1 VILVDSE
8 QKSMSFIDH
17 LEELR
22 WRIIKT
28 ISSVILG
35 GIITFFFID
44 LILNLLLRPL
54 ENINTNNPINLQVLS
69 VQGMFIIKWTIA
81 FIGGLVISVPVIT
94 YQIWKFIA
102 PGLYANEK
110 GFVLPLV
117 VFSFFSF
124 CSGIFFSYEI
134 LIPYCLN
141 FFAGLSGENILNNFS
156 INHYFSFIT
165 WLLLG
170 CGIVFQLPVIS
181 FLLSTI
187 GVLTPAFMRH
197 YRRHSIVAIFIVS
210 SFITP
215 PDPVSMV
222 VMAFPLII
230 LFELSI
236 GVSWMVNKTKGFK
249 KNT

>member
-1 VILVDSE
+1 MSTGN
-8 QKSMSFIDH
+8 KSMSFIDH

-22 WRIIKT
+22 WIIIK
-28 ISSVILG
+28 ILSSIIFG
-35 GIITFFFID
+35 GILTFFFID
-44 LILNLLLRPL
+44 FFLELLLKPL
-54 ENINTNNPINLQVLS
+54 DNTSSDNPINLQVLS
-69 VQGMFIIKWTIA
+69 VQGMFIIKWSIA
-81 FIGGLVISVPVIT
+81 LIGGVVLAIPVIT
-94 YQIWKFIA
+94 FQIWKFIS

-117 VFSFFSF
+117 FFSF
-124 CSGIFFSYEI
+124 VSFLLGIIFSYTI

-141 FFAGLSGENILNNFS
+141 FFASLSGETVLNNFS

-170 CGIVFQLPVIS
+170 CGIVFQLPVVS

-187 GVLTPAFMRH
+187 GLLTPAFMRH
-197 YRRHSIVAIFIVS
+197 YRRHAIVIIFILS

-215 PDPVSMV
+215 PDPVSML

-230 LFELSI
+230 LYELSI
-236 GVSWMVNKTKGFK
+236 GVSWIVNRGKGFGGE
-249 KNT
+249 

>member
-1 VILVDSE
+1 MSK
-8 QKSMSFIDH
+8 QNSSMSFIDH

-22 WRIIKT
+22 WRIIKML
-28 ISSVILG
+28 SSIVVG
-35 GIITFFFID
+35 GIVTFFFID
-44 LILNLLLRPL
+44 FFLELLLEPL
-54 ENINTNNPINLQVLS
+54 KNIDTDNPINLQVLS
-69 VQGMFIIKWTIA
+69 VQGMFIIKWSIA
-81 FIGGLVISVPVIT
+81 LIGGLITSVPVIT
-94 YQIWKFIA
+94 YQLWKFIA
-102 PGLYANEK
+102 PGLYTNEK

-117 VFSFFSF
+117 IFSFISF
-124 CSGIFFSYEI
+124 LLGIIFSYKI

-141 FFAGLSGENILNNFS
+141 FFASLSGDNILNNFS

-187 GVLTPAFMRH
+187 GLLTPAFMRH
-197 YRRHSIVAIFIVS
+197 FRRHSVVAIFVVS

-215 PDPVSMV
+215 PDPISML

-230 LFELSI
+230 LYELSI
-236 GVSWMVNKTKGFK
+236 GVSWLVNRGKDFDSK
-249 KNT
+249 

>member
-1 VILVDSE
+1 MSSGN
-8 QKSMSFIDH
+8 KSMSFIDH

-22 WRIIKT
+22 WRIIK
-28 ISSVILG
+28 ILSSIIFG
-35 GIITFFFID
+35 GILTFFFID
-44 LILNLLLRPL
+44 FFLELLLKPL
-54 ENINTNNPINLQVLS
+54 DNTNSDNPINLQVLS
-69 VQGMFIIKWTIA
+69 VQGMFIIKWSIA
-81 FIGGLVISVPVIT
+81 LIGGVVLAIPVIT
-94 YQIWKFIA
+94 FQIWKFIS

-117 VFSFFSF
+117 FFSF
-124 CSGIFFSYEI
+124 VSFLLGITFSYTI

-141 FFAGLSGENILNNFS
+141 FFASLSGETVLNNFS

-170 CGIVFQLPVIS
+170 CGIVFQLPVVS

-187 GVLTPAFMRH
+187 GLLTPAFMRH
-197 YRRHSIVAIFIVS
+197 YRRHAIVIIFILS

-215 PDPVSMV
+215 PDPVSML

-230 LFELSI
+230 LYELSI
-236 GVSWMVNKTKGFK
+236 GVSWIMNRGKGFGGE
-249 KNT
+249 

>member
-1 VILVDSE
+1 MILVDSE

-69 VQGMFIIKWTIA
+69 VQGMFIIKWNIA

>member
-1 VILVDSE
+1 MSTGN
-8 QKSMSFIDH
+8 KSMSFVDH

-22 WRIIKT
+22 WRIIK
-28 ISSVILG
+28 ILSSIIFG
-35 GIITFFFID
+35 GILTFFFID
-44 LILNLLLRPL
+44 FFLELLLEPL
-54 ENINTNNPINLQVLS
+54 ENTNSDNPINLQVLS
-69 VQGMFIIKWTIA
+69 VQGMFIIKWSIA
-81 FIGGLVISVPVIT
+81 LIGGVVLAIPVIT
-94 YQIWKFIA
+94 FQIWKFIS

-117 VFSFFSF
+117 FFSF
-124 CSGIFFSYEI
+124 VSFLLGIIFSYNI

-141 FFAGLSGENILNNFS
+141 FFASLSGETVLNNFS

-170 CGIVFQLPVIS
+170 CGIVFQLPVVS

-187 GVLTPAFMRH
+187 GLLTPAFMRH
-197 YRRHSIVAIFIVS
+197 YRRHAIVIIFILS

-215 PDPVSMV
+215 PDPVSML

-230 LFELSI
+230 LYELSI
-236 GVSWMVNKTKGFK
+236 GVSWIVNRGKGFGGE
-249 KNT
+249 

>member
-1 VILVDSE
+1 MSTGN
-8 QKSMSFIDH
+8 KSMSFIDH

-22 WRIIKT
+22 WRIIK
-28 ISSVILG
+28 ILSSIIFG
-35 GIITFFFID
+35 GILTFFFID
-44 LILNLLLRPL
+44 FFLELLLKPL
-54 ENINTNNPINLQVLS
+54 ENTNSDNPINLQVLS
-69 VQGMFIIKWTIA
+69 VQGMFIIKWSIA
-81 FIGGLVISVPVIT
+81 LIGGVVLAIPVIT
-94 YQIWKFIA
+94 FQIWKFIS

-117 VFSFFSF
+117 FFSF
-124 CSGIFFSYEI
+124 VSFLLGIIFSYAI

-141 FFAGLSGENILNNFS
+141 FFASLSGETVLNNFS

-170 CGIVFQLPVIS
+170 CGIVFQLPVVS

-187 GVLTPAFMRH
+187 GLLTPAFMRH
-197 YRRHSIVAIFIVS
+197 YRKHAIVIIFILS

-215 PDPVSMV
+215 PDPVSML

-230 LFELSI
+230 LYELSI
-236 GVSWMVNKTKGFK
+236 GVSWIVNRGKGFGGE
-249 KNT
+249 

>member
-1 VILVDSE
+1 MSSGN
-8 QKSMSFIDH
+8 KSMSFIDH

-22 WRIIKT
+22 WRIIK
-28 ISSVILG
+28 ILSSIIFG
-35 GIITFFFID
+35 GILTFFFID
-44 LILNLLLRPL
+44 FFLEFLLKPL
-54 ENINTNNPINLQVLS
+54 DNTNSDNPINLQVLS
-69 VQGMFIIKWTIA
+69 VQGMFIIKWSIA
-81 FIGGLVISVPVIT
+81 LIGGVVLAIPVIT
-94 YQIWKFIA
+94 FQIWKFIS

-117 VFSFFSF
+117 FFSF
-124 CSGIFFSYEI
+124 VSFLLGIVFSYTI

-141 FFAGLSGENILNNFS
+141 FFASLSGETVLNNFS

-170 CGIVFQLPVIS
+170 CGIVFQLPVVS

-187 GVLTPAFMRH
+187 GLLTPAFMRH
-197 YRRHSIVAIFIVS
+197 YRRHAIVVIFILS

-215 PDPVSMV
+215 PDPVSML

-230 LFELSI
+230 LYELSI
-236 GVSWMVNKTKGFK
+236 GVSWIVNRSKGFGGE
-249 KNT
+249 